1 MRRPGSGP
9 SGPDGAPAV
18 VPTLCGVELNV
29 GLDGGRD
36 LSGRIYR
43 QIRAAVLNG
52 RLRPGQE
59 LPSTRELATRLAVS
73 RNTIGVAYDAV
84 GGRGLPRRRAG
95 AGTHVS
101 EQIAAQQPVRSE
113 PAGARL
119 RPGLLWDSTLLAR
132 P

>member
-1 MRRPGSGP
+1 
-9 SGPDGAPAV
+9 
-18 VPTLCGVELNV
+18 VELHV

-84 GGRGLPRRRAG
+84 GGRGLPRRGAG
-95 AGTHVS
+95 AGTGTHVS